1 MKTGFL
7 LSLSHFGSR
16 IMESHRRS
24 RTRVALEQL
33 SDRQLA
39 DIGVTRADIPRV
51 LVHGHRR

>member
-1 MKTGFL
+1 MNTGFL
-7 LSLSHFGSR
+7 SSLSHLGSR

-39 DIGVTRADIPRV
+39 DIGIYRADIPRV
-51 LVHGHRR
+51 LVHGRFR

>member
-1 MKTGFL
+1 MNTGFL
-7 LSLSHFGSR
+7 SSLSHLGSR

-39 DIGVTRADIPRV
+39 DIGIHRADIPRV
-51 LVHGHRR
+51 LVHGRFR